1 MIKIQKNKSLKKFNT
16 WKINSRAKYFCEV
29 ETEKDFLE
37 IFDFIKKEKI
47 KYFILGGGSNVV
59 FLNDFYDG
67 LIIKIK
73 NNSIELY
80 DFKKNIEIEAGVI
93 LDDLVKFLQ
102 QKKIYNMANLTSIPG
117 TVSGAIFGNAGAYG
131 LEIGE
136 LVQKVLVFDLK
147 TAKFKEF
154 SQKACNFSYR
164 NSIFKQSNSRYLIYK
179 VFLKIGET
187 KKEQNLSY
195 TKLNQYLKKKNNPN
209 EIRKEIEEIRKEKF
223 GDLNKIRTTGSIFKN
238 AEITNRQFKN
248 IQKILPD
255 IPFWDLDNGKIKIPT
270 GYLLDKL
277 LNIKGKKFGNI
288 KINKDNALVFYAT
301 VNVTGKEIF
310 NLIKKIKKNIKKK
323 VNINITSEV
332 IFIK

>member
-29 ETEKDFLE
+29 ETEGDFLKV
-37 IFDFIKKEKI
+37 FDFIKKEKI
-47 KYFILGGGSNVV
+47 KYFILGGGSNIV

-67 LIIKIK
+67 FIIKIK
-73 NNSIELY
+73 NNSIKLC
-80 DFKKNIEIEAGVI
+80 DFKKNIEVGAGVI
-93 LDDLVKFLQ
+93 LDDLVKSLQ

-117 TVSGAIFGNAGAYG
+117 TVGGAIFGNAGAYG
-131 LEIGE
+131 LEMGE

-147 TAKFKEF
+147 MAKFKEF

-164 NSIFKQSNSRYLIYK
+164 NSIFKQSNNRYLIYK

-195 TKLNQYLKKKNNPN
+195 AKLSQYLKKEIEEKK
-209 EIRKEIEEIRKEKF
+209 IRKEIEKIRKEKF
-223 GDLNKIRTTGSIFKN
+223 GNLNKIRTTGSVFKN
-238 AEITNRQFKN
+238 VEITKYQFKN
-248 IQKILPD
+248 VQKILPD
-255 IPFWDLDNGKIKIPT
+255 VPFWDLDNGKIKIPT
-270 GYLLDKL
+270 GYFLDKL
-277 LNIKGKKFGNI
+277 LNIRGKKFRNI

-310 NLIKKIKKNIKKK
+310 NLIEKIKKQIKKQIG
-323 VNINITSEV
+323 INIEPEV
-332 IFIK
+332 VFV